1 MPKNQSQSGSGGA
14 ASEKKDQLLKLQD
27 DLAKKFKDKKM
38 VFGQGKFSAEIMII
52 GEFLEPDEEKK
63 QKLITGATG
72 KVFDQLLKEHGLR
85 RGSFY
90 ITNAVKY
97 RPENNIPSPKEIKQ
111 SSSFLKQEIK
121 IIEPKLII
129 ALGSLALRGL
139 SVKLPLANIR
149 GRMIRFGDMNL
160 FATHH
165 PSAVVKKP
173 DLHIEMS
180 ADFHKL
186 KKIIENLQSVISI

>member
-1 MPKNQSQSGSGGA
+1 MAKNQSQSGGGK
-14 ASEKKDQLLKLQD
+14 ASEKSDQLLRLQK
-27 DLAKKFKDKKM
+27 DLARKFKSRKM
-38 VFGQGKFSAEIMII
+38 VFGQGKPAAEIMIV
-52 GEFLEPDEEKK
+52 GEALEPDEEKN
-63 QKLITGATG
+63 QKLLVGATG

-85 RGSFY
+85 KSIFY

-97 RPENNIPSPKEIKQ
+97 RPENVLPSPKEVKQ
-111 SSSFLKQEIK
+111 SSSFLKQEMK

-129 ALGSLALRGL
+129 ALGSIALRGL

-165 PSAVVKKP
+165 PSAVVKNP

-186 KKIIENLQSVISI
+186 KNIIENLHSVVPA